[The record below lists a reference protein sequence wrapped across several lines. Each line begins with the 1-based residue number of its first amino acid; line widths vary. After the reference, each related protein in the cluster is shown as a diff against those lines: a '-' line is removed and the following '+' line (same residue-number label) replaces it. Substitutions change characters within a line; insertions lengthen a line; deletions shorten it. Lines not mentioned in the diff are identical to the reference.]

1 MVITVPECFLVEHNI
16 NSDTV
21 RVGQTHDDQCSG
33 SSDPTMSDLL
43 FTIDTDKCSIETT
56 SNDTHISYTA
66 ILKSGLPKSNSVI
79 TRVGKSYE
87 VDLRCDLA
95 KTAGVTMHEF
105 FVPLVSTVKIDAVAS
120 SASFEVDL
128 SLYIDPEFLTPIGVG
143 HEGKF
148 NFKL

>member
-1 MVITVPECFLVEHNI
+1 MT
-16 NSDTV
+16 
-21 RVGQTHDDQCSG
+21 
-33 SSDPTMSDLL
+33 DLQ
-43 FTIDTDKCSIETT
+43 FTIDTDMCDIEM
-56 SNDTHISYTA
+56 SANDTHISYTA
-66 ILKSGLPKSNSVI
+66 VLKSGQPKTNSVI